1 MKRKYGALLSPTDLR
16 DFRVA
21 SSVTNVELPEEFRL
35 NSTTIKDQGAVN
47 SCVAHTLSEMLE
59 NRYKKN
65 YSTGWIYGYRPE
77 GYYQGSGMYTRDAL
91 KTLNKVGAVENDK
104 FNYNIEMIEAKVKVD
119 QDIDLLEEEASNL
132 KIKAYARLYTERE
145 IKSWLYIKNTPVP
158 IAIATENLVLDEN
171 AVIQIPKIYPNSGH
185 AILIIGWNDTGFIIQ
200 NSWRKRLAEKM
211 V

>member
-77 GYYQGSGMYTRDAL
+77 GYYQGYGMYTRDAL

-171 AVIQIPKIYPNSGH
+171 AIIQIPKIYPNSGH
-185 AILIIGWNDTGFIIQ
+185 AILIIGWNNTGFIIQ